1 MELGRINIK
10 LDNNQLNKFK
20 IICKEKQISMSI
32 VLRDLINKEIK
43 KHDKNKN

>member
-1 MELGRINIK
+1 MELGRINIQ

-20 IICKEKQISMSI
+20 IICKEQKISMSM
-32 VLRDLINKEIK
+32 VLRNLINKEIK